1 MGRDSHPVFARFY
14 ARASLMM
21 ERGVAGHRD
30 ALLDGL
36 SGRVIEVGAG
46 NGMNFAHY
54 PAAVSEVIAVEPEGH
69 LRRIAQDNAAHAT
82 VPIEVVDGLAARLPA
97 EDQSVDAAVASLV
110 LCTVPDLGAALAEMF
125 RVLKSGGQLRFFEHV
140 RADTSVRRR
149 IQRLLDATVWPAL
162 VGGCHVG
169 RDTAEA
175 IEQAGFV
182 IERLNRLGFT
192 ETSMPFP
199 ICPQI
204 LGTAIRPGRPR
215 GAR

>member
-1 MGRDSHPVFARFY
+1 MARDSHPVFARFY

-21 ERGVAGHRD
+21 ERGVAGHR
-30 ALLDGL
+30 
-36 SGRVIEVGAG
+36 
-46 NGMNFAHY
+46 NFAHY
-54 PAAVSEVIAVEPEGH
+54 PTAVSEVIAVEPEGH
-69 LRRIAQDNAAHAT
+69 LRRIAQDNAAHTT

-97 EDQSVDAAVASLV
+97 EDQSVDVVVASPV

-140 RADTSVRRR
+140 RADTSARRR
-149 IQRLLDATVWPAL
+149 IQRLLGATVWPAL

-215 GAR
+215 GTR